1 MQVNGRGRVGTW
13 GPSISPLRHCD
24 PQLAF
29 ATERKRPSVCGHL
42 PNPPQRRIDGRTEA
56 DAAWVLNA
64 AATAAAIGKRTSK
77 ATALQKQQQPRL
89 HGLRPVLCWG
99 SVRSV
104 AVRPSAGRLAGLTGA
119 GGRSVVSLY
128 RKAVVVVVVV
138 VAAAAAARGS
148 FLFSFVRVSDN
159 GQIVCSAS
167 VAVVCGRRSSSG
179 QVSLSD

>member
-1 MQVNGRGRVGTW
+1 M
-13 GPSISPLRHCD
+13 GPKRRRHRRCHWKKD
-24 PQLAF
+24 V
-29 ATERKRPSVCGHL
+29 KGHC
-42 PNPPQRRIDGRTEA
+42 TAE
-56 DAAWVLNA
+56 
-64 AATAAAIGKRTSK
+64 AATTTPSRSSSGI
-77 ATALQKQQQPRL
+77 
-89 HGLRPVLCWG
+89 VLAVG
-99 SVRSV
+99 RSV